1 MADFEQMTDDEIDAI
16 LSDAISTE
24 AAAEE
29 SELDWSAYDAQVAK
43 NAEDRE
49 REAIIRKEKEK
60 MAGLRGLLQGSDY
73 KDLSDV
79 SPYADAKSESAT
91 KILEE
96 HYKATLPDEY
106 HEGDPRTD
114 PVARQAALAAD
125 AGVVSPFAG
134 IGTEKYMKGLK
145 DDADAARDK
154 YLSGIDQ
161 QIYRQGRIA
170 RALGQLGD
178 KEAELLGLKEDYGAG
193 FPETLSEAKAR
204 IHQQWVT
211 DRQNYQERFDEN
223 MAEANLMAQ
232 YPGASIDQIKLWK
245 RQLRLDEERRPGSMI
260 KDMSR
265 GAVDRML
272 AKKAAAMRNLAKAQ
286 EIDPNRAFGGVT
298 SQVLAGL
305 AVGLGAWASSRS
317 GRPNTALDLYK
328 HAIANDISAQ
338 KEKFAH
344 ARGQPGRLRGEYAF
358 WMNRY
363 NSDRV
368 ATLGTAVA
376 KYGAAANGIQQQIA
390 KLKGGIERDKALGI
404 QGQLLSQK
412 NKLEAALAKAA
423 FEEEQ
428 AQHSGIMGLDGKQIR
443 YTGPR
448 GKDRTPANKTVHNA
462 LVDTRVKSGKAI
474 DALKQY
480 KSAWDRSKMILG
492 TDEKAQVDAAL
503 QALVARLGDVW
514 DKGVLQEFEWEQ
526 LLKMLP
532 GSKNAFWE
540 RSTFNRTEA
549 VLKELENSFR
559 GAFEAH
565 ANALSDYHLSGSSGF
580 GKGTTSGE
588 KGSTGAVATDSGDRK
603 AAVANLLKG
612 REGKGMVLD
621 HDEWSTRNER
631 GVDIFRPEGYTPEP
645 EKTK

>member
-1 MADFEQMTDDEIDAI
+1 MANGDESAIAMLEEELGYGDAPI
-16 LSDAISTE
+16 VPTTE
-24 AAAEE
+24 EE
-29 SELDWSAYDAQVAK
+29 LAK
-43 NAEDRE
+43 EEARVAEDARIQA
-49 REAIIRKEKEK
+49 AIEQDRRSRPSALKEKDDFWESF
-60 MAGLRGLLQGSDY
+60 GWQGGKKSGGPLPSDT
-73 KDLSDV
+73 SG
-79 SPYADAKSESAT
+79 DAA
-91 KILEE
+91 
-96 HYKATLPDEY
+96 
-106 HEGDPRTD
+106 
-114 PVARQAALAAD
+114 QQD
-125 AGVVSPFAG
+125 AGVVPPPDG
-134 IGTEKYMKGLK
+134 ISTEKYMGGLEDK
-145 DDADAARDK
+145 ATDARDK

-161 QIYRQGRIA
+161 QIYRQGRIGS
-170 RALGQLGD
+170 ALGQLGD
-178 KEAELLGLKEDYGAG
+178 KQAELLGLTTDYGAG
-193 FPETLSEAKAR
+193 FPETLPEAKAR

-211 DRQNYQERFDEN
+211 DRQNYQERFDGN
-223 MAEANLMAQ
+223 MEEANLMAQ

-245 RQLRLDEERRPGSMI
+245 RQLQGDEDRRPGSMI
-260 KDMSR
+260 RDISPESAKR
-265 GAVDRML
+265 VL

-344 ARGQPGRLRGEYAF
+344 ARGQPGRLRGEYSF

-423 FEEEQ
+423 FEAEQ
-428 AQHSGIMGLDGKQIR
+428 AQNSGIMGFDGKPIR

-448 GKDRTPANKTVHNA
+448 GKDMTPANKTVHNA
-462 LVDTRVKSGKAI
+462 LVETRVKSGKAI
-474 DALKQY
+474 DALRQY
-480 KSAWDRSKMILG
+480 KETWESSRKLPFTKGRAK
-492 TDEKAQVDAAL
+492 VNAAL

-514 DKGVLQEFEWEQ
+514 DKGVLQEFEFEQ
-526 LLKMLP
+526 LMSMLP
-532 GSKNAFWE
+532 GGTSPFWE
-540 RSTFNRTEA
+540 SATWDRTDA
-549 VLKELENSFR
+549 VLDELKKSFH

-565 ANALSDYHLSGSSGF
+565 ANSLSHYQFSGSSGF
-580 GKGTTSGE
+580 GKGTTTGE
-588 KGSTGAVATDSGDRK
+588 KGSTGAVAQGK

-612 REGKGMVLD
+612 RKGRGMVVD
-621 HDEWSTRNER
+621 PDKWSTRNER
-631 GVDIFRPEGYTPEP
+631 DVKIFRAEGSTPENTP
-645 EKTK
+645 

>member
-29 SELDWSAYDAQVAK
+29 SELDWSAADAQAAK

-49 REAIIRKEKEK
+49 REAIIRQTMEEEYSGAPWRRYTKH
-60 MAGLRGLLQGSDY
+60 L
-73 KDLSDV
+73 
-79 SPYADAKSESAT
+79 SPYEKSEDTT

-96 HYKATLPDEY
+96 HHRATLPGEY
-106 HEGDPRTD
+106 HEGDPGTD
-114 PVARQAALAAD
+114 PVARAEAEKAREAALAAD
-125 AGVVSPFAG
+125 AGVAAPPIAIDVS
-134 IGTEKYMKGLK
+134 TEKYMKGLK
-145 DDADAARDK
+145 GDADAARDK

-161 QIYRQGRIA
+161 QIYRQGRIGS
-170 RALGQLGD
+170 ALGQLGD
-178 KEAELLGLKEDYGAG
+178 KQAELLGLKADYGAG
-193 FPETLSEAKAR
+193 FPETLPEAKAR

-245 RQLRLDEERRPGSMI
+245 RQLQGDEDRRPGSMI
-260 KDMSR
+260 RDISPESAKR
-265 GAVDRML
+265 VL

-344 ARGQPGRLRGEYAF
+344 ARGQPGRLRGEYSF

-423 FEEEQ
+423 FEAEQ
-428 AQHSGIMGLDGKQIR
+428 AQNSGIMGFDGKPIR

-448 GKDRTPANKTVHNA
+448 GKDMTPANKTVHNA
-462 LVDTRVKSGKAI
+462 LVETRVKSGKAI
-474 DALKQY
+474 DALRQY
-480 KSAWDRSKMILG
+480 KEAWESSKMLPG
-492 TDEKAQVDAAL
+492 SESRSRVDTAL

-514 DKGVLQEFEWEQ
+514 DKGVLQEFEFEQ
-526 LLKMLP
+526 LMSMLP
-532 GSKNAFWE
+532 GGTSPFWE
-540 RSTFNRTEA
+540 SATWDRTDA
-549 VLKELENSFR
+549 VLEELKKSFH

-565 ANALSDYHLSGSSGF
+565 ANSLSHYQFSGSSGF
-580 GKGTTSGE
+580 GKGTTTGE
-588 KGSTGAVATDSGDRK
+588 KGSTGAVAQGK

-612 REGKGMVLD
+612 RKGRGMVVD
-621 HDEWSTRNER
+621 PDKWSTRNER
-631 GVDIFRPEGYTPEP
+631 DVKIFRAEGSTPENTP
-645 EKTK
+645 

>member
-1 MADFEQMTDDEIDAI
+1 MGDVLPKLVPPPGVEVYGEPGPGKKMVPTYDPK
-16 LSDAISTE
+16 T
-24 AAAEE
+24 
-29 SELDWSAYDAQVAK
+29 SELVAIRYLKDVPDAPDPLAYQQHTPLPL
-43 NAEDRE
+43 
-49 REAIIRKEKEK
+49 IEKETRK
-60 MAGLRGLLQGSDY
+60 
-73 KDLSDV
+73 V
-79 SPYADAKSESAT
+79 ET
-91 KILEE
+91 
-96 HYKATLPDEY
+96 
-106 HEGDPRTD
+106 EGE
-114 PVARQAALAAD
+114 QD
-125 AGVVSPFAG
+125 AGVAAPPIDVS
-134 IGTEKYMKGLK
+134 TEKYMKGLK
-145 DDADAARDK
+145 GDADAARDK

-178 KEAELLGLKEDYGAG
+178 KEAELLGLKADYGAG
-193 FPETLSEAKAR
+193 FPETLPEAKAR

-245 RQLRLDEERRPGSMI
+245 RQLQLDEERRPGSLI
-260 KDMSR
+260 RDMSG
-265 GAVDRML
+265 GAVNRML

-305 AVGLGAWASSRS
+305 AVGLGAWASARS

-368 ATLGTAVA
+368 AMLGTAVA

-390 KLKGGIERDKALGI
+390 KLKGGIERDKALAI
-404 QGQLLSQK
+404 QGQLLTQK

-423 FEEEQ
+423 LEAEQ
-428 AQHSGIMGLDGKQIR
+428 AQNSGIMGFDGKPIR

-448 GKDRTPANKTVHNA
+448 GKDKTPANKTVHNA
-462 LVDTRVKSGKAI
+462 LVDTRVRSGKAI

-480 KSAWDRSKMILG
+480 KEVWERSKMIPG
-492 TDEKAQVDAAL
+492 TDARSEVNAAL

-514 DKGVLQEFEWEQ
+514 DKGVLQEFEFEQ
-526 LLKMLP
+526 LMGMLP
-532 GSKNAFWE
+532 GGKNPFWE
-540 RSTFNRTEA
+540 RATFNRTEA
-549 VLKELENSFR
+549 VLRELEKSFH

-580 GKGTTSGE
+580 GKASPTGE
-588 KGSTGAVATDSGDRK
+588 KGSTGAAAEGK

-612 REGKGMVLD
+612 RKGRGMVVNPD
-621 HDEWSTRNER
+621 KWSTRKER
-631 GVDIFRPEGYTPEP
+631 DVKIFRPEGYTPEP
-645 EKTK
+645 EKTQ